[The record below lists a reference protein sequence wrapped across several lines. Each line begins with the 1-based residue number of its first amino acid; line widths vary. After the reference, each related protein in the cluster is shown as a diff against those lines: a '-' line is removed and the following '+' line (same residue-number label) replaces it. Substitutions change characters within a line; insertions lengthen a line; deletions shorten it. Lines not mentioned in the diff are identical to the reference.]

1 MSETKRGF
9 APNSEAGGHNTRGD
23 RTGGQMHVRPVVN
36 GDESP
41 LSWLVRR
48 KDKEGRPLIS
58 HAEFD
63 AGERLRADFY
73 FSQMTPRVTGNW
85 TGVSIDK
92 NARRAAPGFGVEL
105 ADNIVAARER
115 VRLALRAAGPE
126 LAGILID
133 VCCYLKGLEFLEKAS
148 GWPQRSG
155 KIVLQIALARLA
167 RHYGLVRDC
176 GAYGS
181 ARPVRVNHWG
191 AENYKPRIEP
201 DQP

>member
-1 MSETKRGF
+1 MSAKKNGGTPEPS
-9 APNSEAGGHNTRGD
+9 AVNSAASK
-23 RTGGQMHVRPVVN
+23 PVVN
-36 GDESP
+36 ADESP
-41 LSWLVRR
+41 LSWLARR

-58 HAEFD
+58 KPEFD

-73 FSQMTPRVTGNW
+73 FSQMAPRVTGNW

-92 NARRAAPGFGVEL
+92 TTRRGAPGFGVDM
-105 ADNIVAARER
+105 ADGILAARER

-126 LAGILID
+126 LSGILID
-133 VCCYLKGLEFLEKAS
+133 VCCYLKGLETLEKAS

-167 RHYGLVRDC
+167 RHYGLVRDDE
-176 GAYGS
+176 GRAGTH
-181 ARPVRVNHWG
+181 AVRVNHWG
-191 AENYKPRIEP
+191 ALNYKPRIEP

>member
-1 MSETKRGF
+1 
-9 APNSEAGGHNTRGD
+9 
-23 RTGGQMHVRPVVN
+23 
-36 GDESP
+36 
-41 LSWLVRR
+41 
-48 KDKEGRPLIS
+48 
-58 HAEFD
+58 
-63 AGERLRADFY
+63 
-73 FSQMTPRVTGNW
+73 MTPRVTGNW

-105 ADNIVAARER
+105 ADNVVAARER

-133 VCCYLKGLEFLEKAS
+133 VCCYLKGLESLEKAS

-167 RHYGLVRDC
+167 RHYGLVRDDE
-176 GAYGS
+176 GHAGTH
-181 ARPVRVNHWG
+181 AVRVNHWG
-191 AENYKPRIEP
+191 AENYMPHIEP

>member
-1 MSETKRGF
+1 MFLNKKSHAPKRD
-9 APNSEAGGHNTRGD
+9 NQE
-23 RTGGQMHVRPVVN
+23 HVESKPAVN
-36 GDESP
+36 ADESP

-48 KDKEGRPLIS
+48 KDKDGRPLIS
-58 HAEFD
+58 LAEFD

-92 NARRAAPGFGVEL
+92 NARRGAPGFGVDI
-105 ADNIVAARER
+105 ADNIIAARER

-126 LAGILID
+126 LSGILID
-133 VCCYLKGLEFLEKAS
+133 VCCFLKGLESLEKAS

-167 RHYGLVRDC
+167 RHYGLVRD
-176 GAYGS
+176 GDSNANAS
-181 ARPVRVNHWG
+181 TRAVRVLHWG
-191 AENYKPRIEP
+191 AQDYKPRIDP